1 MDHPAQLVLIT
12 LPDFLVCGVQQLIKP
27 AVAIKQRLRVVELDQ
42 ADPAGQIVR
51 QHRHFFA
58 AAAQLV
64 QLGFKFRLA
73 FFYGL
78 DIGEIKQN
86 RDPAPIGQK
95 AEALALPPQ
104 GCPILAHKP
113 QRNLEFV
120 AQLKRGL
127 TLSLNS
133 SDVVGHQDQIQLI
146 AAVPIKFFI
155 GKAKLGEQGR
165 TDIKQRH
172 VGFQVDPGHFRHHLR
187 FRQSERPWMR
197 GKKLRGE
204 GQRDRKIKIQPD
216 IDRLGL
222 LLFYRCPQLDAGG
235 LSFGIVQLKCSEQ
248 GV

>member
-51 QHRHFFA
+51 QHRHFA

-104 GCPILAHKP
+104 GVRSCAQTAAESGIRCPAET
-113 QRNLEFV
+113 R
-120 AQLKRGL
+120 
-127 TLSLNS
+127 
-133 SDVVGHQDQIQLI
+133 
-146 AAVPIKFFI
+146 
-155 GKAKLGEQGR
+155 
-165 TDIKQRH
+165 
-172 VGFQVDPGHFRHHLR
+172 
-187 FRQSERPWMR
+187 
-197 GKKLRGE
+197 
-204 GQRDRKIKIQPD
+204 PD
-216 IDRLGL
+216 IE
-222 LLFYRCPQLDAGG
+222 P
-235 LSFGIVQLKCSEQ
+235 
-248 GV
+248 